1 MMSRFRAWFR
11 SVFMRR
17 RLDHEMRDEMAEHL
31 ERAAERLV
39 ARGLSPAEAR
49 REARREFGNVEYL
62 QEVGRE
68 ARGSVWIASVAGD
81 LRFALRHF
89 GRAPLSTAT
98 ILLLLTLGIGANTGL
113 ATVVHSI
120 LTRPAPGIQPDDA
133 LVRVRALWR
142 DSEAGTDQFSR
153 EMSYPEIR
161 GYAEHLELFSR
172 VVAWTASAVVLDLG
186 GTEVGSLAAVA
197 TFVDDGYFDLLGVV
211 PILGGLPASDG
222 GSEPTG
228 AVIGHA
234 LWLQHFGGD
243 TDILGRT
250 VYVNEVAV
258 TIVGLAPAR
267 FAGVNFNGPTLGLWL
282 PLGARSLVVGGGT
295 FALSSPDSAFLSATA
310 RLRPGVTT
318 EQATRA
324 LQAAGLPS
332 APTADGPERGEPL
345 VDIVPLRANNANP
358 GLVENIV
365 LETSVAGA
373 FALLF
378 LIVTCTNVSGLL
390 VGLAA
395 SRRHE
400 IGVRLALGASRGR
413 LIRQLVTESVMLA
426 IVAGALA
433 LGVTRLL
440 VATFSEYSR
449 DVDVVIA
456 WPVALLTMGVGLGAG
471 FLFGLSPAYHATSIA
486 VSQTLKDSAAAISAS
501 RSRLQRGL
509 VVAQV
514 TLTLPLLVV
523 LFAIGLVVFDD
534 WRGRPP
540 STLHD
545 RVVSVEFSYS
555 ATMIDV
561 GHGAI
566 AQLEERISAL
576 PGVVDVVA
584 RSWAYPSVLRAV
596 HPDDRTSDS
605 PQRVVRLQHE
615 FAAPGYFALM
625 DIPFVRGRDFD
636 DSERQA
642 NSAALVIGTDLAREM
657 WGSADPIGRRFV
669 RVSEG
674 DEPGEIM
681 GVVVGVVDEEN
692 AGSSR
697 DGNSMRVYVP
707 YGLTSG
713 PGLFVRTDGLAAPLI
728 PVLRSIAAA
737 DAPDLPISRAETLS
751 AKDARQQTVLL
762 QVGGAVAGGGLLALF
777 LSAMGLYALVAFS
790 VVQRT
795 REIGVRLALG
805 ADRSRIVGEFF
816 TQGMGPCLLGIAMGL
831 PLGLIGL
838 RVVMAEIGMAEV
850 SIPTALSATVLVV
863 LAVTSLA
870 TVLPARRAAG
880 LDPTTVL
887 RVD

>member
-1 MMSRFRAWFR
+1 MTSRFRAWFR

-17 RLDHEMRDEMAEHL
+17 RLDREMRDEMEAHL

-39 ARGLSPAEAR
+39 ARGLSPTEAR

-62 QEVGRE
+62 QELGRE
-68 ARGSVWIASVAGD
+68 ARGSVWVASVAGD

-89 GRAPLSTAT
+89 RRSPLATAA

-113 ATVVHSI
+113 TTVVHSL
-120 LTRPAPGIQPDDA
+120 LTRPAPGIQPDPA
-133 LVRVRALWR
+133 RVRIRALWR
-142 DSEAGTDQFSR
+142 DSEVRTDQFGR
-153 EMSYPEIR
+153 EMSYTEIR
-161 GYAEHLELFSR
+161 GYAGHPELFSR
-172 VVAWTASAVVLDLG
+172 VVAWSESAVVLDLG

-211 PILGGLPASDG
+211 PILGGLPASEG
-222 GSEPTG
+222 ASESTG
-228 AVIGHA
+228 AVVGHA
-234 LWLQHFGGD
+234 LWFQHFGGD
-243 TDILGRT
+243 PDILGRT

-258 TIVGLAPAR
+258 TIVGVAPAR
-267 FAGVNFNGPTLGLWL
+267 FAGVNANGPRLGLWL
-282 PLGARSLVVGGGT
+282 PLGARSLVAGGGP
-295 FALSSPDSAFLSATA
+295 FALSSPDSAFLSAAA
-310 RLRPGVTT
+310 RLRSGVTT

-332 APTADGPERGEPL
+332 VPAADGGRRQEPL
-345 VDIVPLRANNANP
+345 VEIVPLRANNANP
-358 GLVENIV
+358 RLIENIV
-365 LETSVAGA
+365 VETSVAGA

-426 IVAGALA
+426 MVAGALA

-440 VATFSEYSR
+440 VATFAEYSR
-449 DVDVVIA
+449 DVDLTIA
-456 WPVALLTMGVGLGAG
+456 WPVVLLTMGMGLGAG
-471 FLFGLSPAYHATSIA
+471 FLFGLSPASHATRIA
-486 VSQTLKDSAAAISAS
+486 VSQTLKDSAAAIAAS
-501 RSRLQRGL
+501 GSRLQQGL

-514 TLTLPLLVV
+514 ALTLPLLVV
-523 LFAIGLVVFDD
+523 LFAIGLVVLDD
-534 WRGRPP
+534 WRGQPP

-555 ATMIDV
+555 AAMTDV
-561 GHGAI
+561 RRGAI

-584 RSWAYPSVLRAV
+584 QPWGHPVGSLAV
-596 HPDDRTSDS
+596 HPDDRTSDT
-605 PQRVVRLQHE
+605 RLERVRLEHV

-625 DIPFVRGRDFD
+625 DISFVRGRDFD

-642 NSAALVIGTDLAREM
+642 NSVALVIGSDFAREM

-674 DEPGEIM
+674 EESGEIM
-681 GVVVGVVDEEN
+681 RVVIGVVDEEN

-697 DGNSMRVYVP
+697 SGSNMRVYVP
-707 YGLTSG
+707 YGLSG
-713 PGLFVRTDGLAAPLI
+713 GLLVRTDGLAAPLI
-728 PVLRSIAAA
+728 PVIRSIAAA

-751 AKDARQQTVLL
+751 AKDARQQTLLL

-816 TQGMGPCLLGIAMGL
+816 TQGMRLCFLGIVLGL
-831 PLGLIGL
+831 PLGLVGL
-838 RVVMAEIGMAEV
+838 RVMVAQMGMREV
-850 SIPTALSATVLVV
+850 STPTVLSATVLVV

-887 RVD
+887 RMD